1 MQPARLRGAADPPSR
16 HLLACDGPARFA
28 AAETVSL
35 VRSGFTGLHVLA
47 DDDPRW
53 RHGPLEQARAACA
66 GGARVVQLRAKR
78 ATDTQALGWG
88 REIRALTRSTRVV
101 FVVNDRV
108 DLALACEADAVH
120 LGQDDLPPAD
130 ARRIAPRLAI
140 GRSTHDAAQLARAL
154 AEPIDYVAYGPLFG
168 TASKDTGYD
177 ARGLAA
183 LREIASHCAP
193 LPLVAI
199 GGIDA
204 SNCAQ
209 ALSGG
214 AHGVAVISA
223 VADAADPVA
232 AVRELAAAL
241 ERGR

>member
-1 MQPARLRGAADPPSR
+1 MLGVALDFS
-16 HLLACDGPARFA
+16 
-28 AAETVSL
+28 
-35 VRSGFTGLHVLA
+35 GLHVLA

-53 RHGPLEQARAACA
+53 RHDPLAQAHAGCD

-78 ATDTQALGWG
+78 STDALALAWG
-88 REIRALTRSTRVV
+88 RKIRALTRGAGVA

-130 ARRIAPRLAI
+130 AHRIAPRLAI
-140 GRSTHDAAQLARAL
+140 GRSTHDAAQLAHAL

-168 TASKDTGYD
+168 TASKETGYE

-204 SNCAQ
+204 SNCAR
-209 ALSGG
+209 ARAAG
-214 AHGVAVISA
+214 AHGIAVISA
-223 VADAADPVA
+223 IANAADPVA
-232 AVRELAAAL
+232 AVRELVAAFGAA
-241 ERGR
+241 R

>member
-1 MQPARLRGAADPPSR
+1 VKLD
-16 HLLACDGPARFA
+16 F
-28 AAETVSL
+28 
-35 VRSGFTGLHVLA
+35 SGVHVLA
-47 DDDPRW
+47 DDEPRW
-53 RHGPLEQARAACA
+53 KHDPLEQARAACA

-78 ATDTQALGWG
+78 ATDAQVLAWG
-88 REIRALTRSTRVV
+88 REIRELTRAANMT
-101 FVVNDRV
+101 FIVNDRV
-108 DLALACEADAVH
+108 DLALACSADAVH

-140 GRSTHDAAQLARAL
+140 GRSTHDTEQLARAL
-154 AEPIDYVAYGPLFG
+154 TEPVDYVAYGPLFG
-168 TASKDTGYD
+168 TASKATGYG

-209 ALSGG
+209 ARGAG
-214 AHGVAVISA
+214 AHGIAVISA
-223 VADAADPVA
+223 VANAADPVA
-232 AVRELAAAL
+232 AVRELVAAF
-241 ERGR
+241 GRSR

>member
-1 MQPARLRGAADPPSR
+1 MQKATLRVAADPLARP
-16 HLLACDGPARFA
+16 LLGGERA
-28 AAETVSL
+28 
-35 VRSGFTGLHVLA
+35 VRSAAVSAVRNFTGLHVLA

-53 RHGPLEQARAACA
+53 RHGPVEQARAACD

-78 ATDTQALGWG
+78 ATDSQALAWG
-88 REIRALTRSTRVV
+88 REIRALTRAAGVT

-120 LGQDDLPPAD
+120 LGQEDLPPVE
-130 ARRIAPRLAI
+130 ARRIAPGLAI
-140 GRSTHDAAQLARAL
+140 GRSTHDAAQLAHAL

-168 TASKDTGYD
+168 TASKETGYE

-183 LREIASHCAP
+183 LGEIASHCAQ

-204 SNCAQ
+204 GNCAR
-209 ALSGG
+209 ARAAG
-214 AHGVAVISA
+214 AQGVAVISA
-223 VADAADPVA
+223 VANAADPVA
-232 AVRELAAAL
+232 AVRELVAAFGAA
-241 ERGR
+241 R

>member
-1 MQPARLRGAADPPSR
+1 MRGVALDFS
-16 HLLACDGPARFA
+16 
-28 AAETVSL
+28 
-35 VRSGFTGLHVLA
+35 GLHVLA

-53 RHGPLEQARAACA
+53 KNGPVEQARAACE

-78 ATDTQALGWG
+78 ATDSQALAWG
-88 REIRALTRSTRVV
+88 REIRALTRGAGAA

-154 AEPIDYVAYGPLFG
+154 LEPIDYIAYGPLFG
-168 TASKDTGYD
+168 SASKDTGYG

-199 GGIDA
+199 GGVDA
-204 SNCAQ
+204 SNA
-209 ALSGG
+209 ALARDAG
-214 AHGVAVISA
+214 ARGIAVISA
-223 VADAADPVA
+223 VANAAEPAA
-232 AVRELAAAL
+232 AVRQLVAAFGQA
-241 ERGR
+241 R

>member
-1 MQPARLRGAADPPSR
+1 MADGGAHERTQAGGGVRLD
-16 HLLACDGPARFA
+16 F
-28 AAETVSL
+28 
-35 VRSGFTGLHVLA
+35 SGVHVLA

-53 RHGPLEQARAACA
+53 MHDPIAQARAACA
-66 GGARVVQLRAKR
+66 GGARAVQLRAKR
-78 ATDTQALGWG
+78 ATDAEALALG
-88 REIRALTRSTRVV
+88 RAIRALTRDAGLV

-108 DLALACEADAVH
+108 DLALACDADAVH

-140 GRSTHDAAQLARAL
+140 GRSTHDLAQLARAL

-168 TASKDTGYD
+168 TASKDTGYG

-183 LREIASHCAP
+183 LREIAGACAP

-204 SNCAQ
+204 RNCAE
-209 ALSGG
+209 ARGAG

-223 VADAADPVA
+223 VANAADPVG
-232 AVRELAAAL
+232 AVRALAAAF
-241 ERGR
+241 GRAR

>member
-1 MQPARLRGAADPPSR
+1 VNEARAEIRRRVD
-16 HLLACDGPARFA
+16 FA
-28 AAETVSL
+28 GV
-35 VRSGFTGLHVLA
+35 HVLA

-53 RHGPLEQARAACA
+53 KHDVLAQARAACA

-78 ATDTQALGWG
+78 ATDAQALALG
-88 REIRALTRSTRVV
+88 REIRALTRAAGVV
-101 FVVNDRV
+101 FVLNDRV

-120 LGQDDLPPAD
+120 LGQDDLPPAA

-140 GRSTHDAAQLARAL
+140 GRSTHDAEQLARAL

-183 LREIASHCAP
+183 LREIASHCEP

-204 SNCAQ
+204 TNAGL
-209 ALSGG
+209 ARAGG
-214 AHGVAVISA
+214 AQGVAVISA
-223 VADAADPVA
+223 VADAADAVA
-232 AVRELAAAL
+232 AVRALAAAL
-241 ERGR
+241 EPAR

>member
-1 MQPARLRGAADPPSR
+1 MLDYCG
-16 HLLACDGPARFA
+16 
-28 AAETVSL
+28 V
-35 VRSGFTGLHVLA
+35 HVLA
-47 DDDPRW
+47 DDDARW
-53 RHGPLEQARAACA
+53 KHDAVAQARAACA

-78 ATDTQALGWG
+78 ATDAQALAWG
-88 REIRALTRSTRVV
+88 RELRALTRAAGVA

-120 LGQDDLPPAD
+120 LGQDDLAPAD
-130 ARRIAPRLAI
+130 ARRIAPSLAI

-154 AEPIDYVAYGPLFG
+154 TEPIDYVAYGPLFG

-183 LREIASHCAP
+183 LREIASRCAS

-199 GGIDA
+199 GGIRA
-204 SNCAQ
+204 ANCAQ
-209 ALSGG
+209 ARAAG

-223 VADAADPVA
+223 VANAADPVA
-232 AVRELAAAL
+232 AVRELVAAFEGA
-241 ERGR
+241 R